1 MYLWRQTVSE
11 EIVNQGNLWVCQGRC
26 ISVDTLSY
34 ISKVLPLVLE
44 YRLIGLVVK
53 VSASRAEDPG
63 FKSRLQWD
71 FSGVESYQ

>member
-1 MYLWRQTVSE
+1 MSE

-26 ISVDTLSY
+26 IPVDTLSY

-44 YRLIGLVVK
+44 YCLVGLVVK
-53 VSASRAEDPG
+53 VSALRGEDPG
-63 FKSRLQWD
+63 FKSHLCLD